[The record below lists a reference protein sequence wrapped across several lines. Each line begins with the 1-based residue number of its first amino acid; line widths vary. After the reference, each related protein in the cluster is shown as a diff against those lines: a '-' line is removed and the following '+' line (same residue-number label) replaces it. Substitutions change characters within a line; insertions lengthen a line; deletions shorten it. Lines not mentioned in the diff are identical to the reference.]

1 MERYPEVV
9 VILPNILAVRDKKL
23 DVLDLDSGEFKN
35 IEFKSKKFNKD
46 EIINFCKEF
55 GLLDMFSHID
65 DLYSYLVGT
74 QVGLDTHARKNRSGK
89 VFEDIVGKLLAEK
102 IKDKSELRLGKE
114 DTIPFERTKRW
125 DHVIYK
131 HDDPVI
137 FFECN
142 FYNASGSKPIEV
154 AHTYADLQKQLA
166 QVKASDITLLRQQ
179 ITTLEA
185 QLTEKT
191 RIAEELR
198 VELEALKKEGVR
210 SDEDVTQVI

>member
-154 AHTYADLQKQLA
+154 AHTYADLQKQFNDSQYTFIWVTDGKGWNKMSKSLKEVA
-166 QVKASDITLLRQQ
+166 PDINYILNYRR
-179 ITTLEA
+179 
-185 QLTEKT
+185 LTKC
-191 RIAEELR
+191 INNF
-198 VELEALKKEGVR
+198 
-210 SDEDVTQVI
+210 I